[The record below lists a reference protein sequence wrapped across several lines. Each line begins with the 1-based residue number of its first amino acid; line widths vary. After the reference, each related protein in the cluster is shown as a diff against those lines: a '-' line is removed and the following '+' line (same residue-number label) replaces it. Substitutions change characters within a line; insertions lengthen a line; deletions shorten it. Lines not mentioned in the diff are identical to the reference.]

1 MMLLTMITILGLII
15 ILFDLFW
22 LIYGFLEDRRI
33 KNQIRGI
40 IDKIEEDM
48 QKHVKETEGQE

>member
-1 MMLLTMITILGLII
+1 MIITMIMILGLIV

-48 QKHVKETEGQE
+48 QKHTSEQEDQE